1 MDNFQDEKI
10 GMHELKQRAKAYY
23 ATGDGDGVLK
33 KMEEVLNAMF
43 YDKPEDVFGHLVRT
57 SVVVMHRHAVI
68 YLYCSVWHRSHKVST
83 LTLKEIKIIG
93 SVYKSGTA
101 HTIPVTACHCMSLHE
116 RKLQGWLSE
125 VRALRV

>member
-57 SVVVMHRHAVI
+57 SVVVMHRHAVTC
-68 YLYCSVWHRSHKVST
+68 LYCSVWHRSHKVST
-83 LTLKEIKIIG
+83 LTLNEIKIIG
-93 SVYKSGTA
+93 SVYTSGTG
-101 HTIPVTACHCMSLHE
+101 HIIPVTACHCMNDSCRVGSE
-116 RKLQGWLSE
+116 RFE
-125 VRALRV
+125 R